1 MLTGSSQSRQSCRLM
16 EEQGASCI
24 YFCRGSLVVSICR
37 PFLWGVPVPPE
48 EDSPIPYL
56 ERHHPDYNP
65 APGGWSGRGS
75 IQNDNHPQHPVP
87 VQSSHLPSSVP
98 ETRVWN
104 AAHYDPGDIISGTSH
119 SWVSPELWVVNQLF
133 LTIAPHTTISPAF
146 FLSSLT
152 DGDVFGAGGG
162 VLLVFWGDC

>member
-1 MLTGSSQSRQSCRLM
+1 MTTILNTL
-16 EEQGASCI
+16 A
-24 YFCRGSLVVSICR
+24 
-37 PFLWGVPVPPE
+37 
-48 EDSPIPYL
+48 
-56 ERHHPDYNP
+56 
-65 APGGWSGRGS
+65 
-75 IQNDNHPQHPVP
+75 P

-119 SWVSPELWVVNQLF
+119 SWVSPESWVVNQLF

-162 VLLVFWGDC
+162 FFLYFGVIVKRKLVERDLYHGIET